1 MADFPSGQMDHFARH
16 GGVHFKNNAS
26 EQEINQFVAALPKEK
41 QNSMF
46 QVMKELEAAGLI
58 TVYNDGLLAD
68 GEGKIG
74 GSDEC

>member
-1 MADFPSGQMDHFARH
+1 
-16 GGVHFKNNAS
+16 
-26 EQEINQFVAALPKEK
+26 
-41 QNSMF
+41 MF